1 MPLRIDT
8 VCAAIQAVPAVIAI
22 VQGGDGT
29 TKSLAGALIAVATW
43 LGLRHEIGFI
53 RDATSGTLY
62 QILAVVGCALGIVLA
77 VRLKERIAGTL
88 IITGGA
94 LLAAH
99 ALSLIGD

>member
-22 VQGGDGT
+22 VQGNDGT
-29 TKSLAGALIAVATW
+29 TKALAGSLIAIAGW

-53 RDATSGTLY
+53 HDATSSTLY
-62 QILAVVGCALGIVLA
+62 QILAVAGAALGIVLA

-88 IITGGA
+88 IVTGGA

-99 ALSLIGD
+99 ALGLLGE

>member
-22 VQGGDGT
+22 VQGVDGT
-29 TKSLAGALIAVATW
+29 TKSLAGSLIVVASW
-43 LGLRHEIGFI
+43 LGLRHEIGFL
-53 RDATSGTLY
+53 RDATSTTLY
-62 QILAVVGCALGIVLA
+62 EILAVAGAALGVVLA

-88 IITGGA
+88 IITGGV

-99 ALSLIGD
+99 ALNLVE